1 MTSEHQPKNCAPAC
15 ACSNSADN
23 KSGQV
28 LCAGQLLVAHHVFSK
43 KEPQELQLVAAALFF
58 SLWPVEVLPRQVNV
72 ALSPFT
78 CFLRWKPQFLRCCR
92 SKAPKWRSWWFGS
105 RCRFRR
111 PGHGLKN
118 ILSQSV
124 SPGCSRRQSR
134 SLLSACFTWNL
145 DLAVLRLVKTE
156 RRGYG
161 LLF

>member
-43 KEPQELQLVAAALFF
+43 KEPKELQLVAAALFF

-92 SKAPKWRSWWFGS
+92 SKAPKWRSWWFGHQS
-105 RCRFRR
+105 ECRHMSTSVNYVLLHMQH
-111 PGHGLKN
+111 PPQQLACQDSQIHTAIGLFHLELGIAEPAK
-118 ILSQSV
+118 Q
-124 SPGCSRRQSR
+124 G
-134 SLLSACFTWNL
+134 
-145 DLAVLRLVKTE
+145 
-156 RRGYG
+156 
-161 LLF
+161 